1 MKASKNLFDMLKHH
15 EGVRYK
21 PYQCPAGLW
30 TIGVGSL
37 LYPEQA
43 KIPVAT
49 GIGLSMKDRLAKRLA
64 YPLKPQDNRTWSK
77 EEVDA
82 LLAKDVVRFERGLD
96 KFLPIPLT
104 QNEYD
109 AILSFC
115 FNLGLGTFQRS
126 SIRQALLRGDKVA
139 AMQSLRKYNKA
150 GGKVLKGL
158 DNRRKDEEALFNGNA

>member
-1 MKASKNLFDMLKHH
+1 MLKHH
-15 EGVRYK
+15 EGVRQK
-21 PYQCPAGLW
+21 PYQCPANLW

-43 KIPVAT
+43 RIPPTVE
-49 GIGLSMKDRLAKRLA
+49 GMAKRKA
-64 YPLKPQDNRTWSK
+64 WPLNPQDNRTWSM

-96 KFLPIPLT
+96 KFLPVPLK

-126 SIRQALLRGDKVA
+126 TLRQALLRNDKITA
-139 AMQSLRKYNKA
+139 IESLLKYNKA

-158 DNRRKDEEALFNGNA
+158 DNRRKDEAALFRRA